1 MQVRQ
6 SIMFYSRAPFIR
18 LLIPFVTG
26 ILIQWYCCLPY
37 NFTRYTLVAFTL
49 ALVLIPLLPLRVRF
63 QQSIGIGLLF
73 NCLLMATG
81 LYSMQSCKQELQ
93 KSDPLPAAIK
103 AIWAV
108 VEDSPVEKEKSYKI
122 TVSINRVLS
131 GSATWKKKQRIVI
144 YMEKD
149 SLARSLSH
157 GDIILFPGSAQ
168 PIVNSG
174 NPGEFDYAM
183 YCARQGIQYQA
194 FLNKSNWVL
203 VKKSSAFSL
212 SGILIT
218 TRNTIV
224 RLIDQHMKGTRESG
238 LAKALLIGY
247 KQDLDKELEQSYA
260 DTGVVHVIAISGLH
274 LGLIYTLLKTL
285 LNTLSFLRK
294 RKWLMAAAV
303 IMALWTFS
311 LLSGASASVMRSA
324 VMFTCIIAGESLQK
338 RISLFNSLAA
348 SAFLLLVYNPFWLW
362 DIGFQLSYTAIISIA
377 VFTKPLYDLVFVENK
392 LADLLWKLVS
402 ATVAAQILTTPL
414 SIYHFHQF
422 PFYFVFANLV
432 AIPLSSIILLGELA
446 LCLLAFIP
454 GIADSLGAILTYLIR
469 FLNYYVEAIDRLPF
483 SVWSNLQIDIPQTI
497 LVYLAILFLTKWIF
511 YKNKNA
517 LIAALSMVLC
527 FGTLRF
533 WSFYKASS
541 QQRIIVY
548 NIPKHSSVDLINGR
562 TCFYIGDRIVA
573 NEKRLQHFF
582 LAPAR
587 RLYRVQE
594 VRARY
599 YRKNSIE
606 LVYWKGIHILLINNS
621 NQFPQPASRLKADL
635 VLVSNNPD
643 ITIKEITSIADCK
656 KIVFDASNRTSNIKK
671 WEKECG
677 LLRLDHHAVSTKG
690 AFVMSLP

>member
-26 ILIQWYCCLPY
+26 ILIQWYGCLPY
-37 NFTRYTLVAFTL
+37 NFTLYTLVAFTL
-49 ALVLIPLLPLRVRF
+49 ALVLIPLLPLRFRF

-73 NCLLMATG
+73 NCLLIATG
-81 LYSMQSCKQELQ
+81 WHTMQSCQQELR
-93 KSDPLPAAIK
+93 KNDPLPAAIN
-103 AIWAV
+103 AIWAE
-108 VEDSPVEKEKSYKI
+108 VEDSPVEKEKTYKI
-122 TVSINRVLS
+122 TVSSNRVLS

-149 SLARSLSH
+149 SLARSLSY
-157 GDIILFPGSAQ
+157 GDLILFPGFAQ

-183 YCARQGIQYQA
+183 YCARQGIQYQT
-194 FLNKSNWVL
+194 FLNKNNWVL

-212 SGILIT
+212 SGILIN

-224 RLIDQHMKGTRESG
+224 QLIDKHIKSARESG

-285 LNTLSFLRK
+285 LNAFSFFRK

-303 IMALWTFS
+303 VMALWTFS

-324 VMFTCIIAGESLQK
+324 LMFTCIIAGESLQK

-377 VFTKPLYDLVFVENK
+377 VFTKPLYDLVFVKNK
-392 LADLLWKLVS
+392 LGDLLWKLIS
-402 ATVAAQILTTPL
+402 ATIAAQILTTPL

-432 AIPLSSIILLGELA
+432 AIPLSSMILLGELA
-446 LCLLAFIP
+446 LCTLAFIP
-454 GIADSLGAILTYLIR
+454 EIADSLGTILTYLIR
-469 FLNYYVEAIDRLPF
+469 FLNHYVEAIDRLPF

-497 LVYLAILFLTKWIF
+497 LVYLAVLFLTIWIS
-511 YKNKNA
+511 YKNQNA
-517 LIAALSMVLC
+517 LIAALTVVLC
-527 FGTLRF
+527 FGTLRL
-533 WSFYKASS
+533 WSFQKASS

-548 NIPKHSSVDLINGR
+548 NIPTHSSVDLINGR
-562 TCFYIGDRIVA
+562 ICFYIGDSVVA
-573 NEKRLQHFF
+573 NEKRSQHFF
-582 LAPAR
+582 MLPAR
-587 RLYRVQE
+587 RLYRVRE

-599 YRKNSIE
+599 YSENSIE
-606 LVYWKGIHILLINNS
+606 LVYWKGIHILVINNS
-621 NQFPQPASRLKADL
+621 NRLPQPASRLKVDL
-635 VLVSNNPD
+635 VLISNNPH
-643 ITIKEITSIADCK
+643 IMIKEITSMADCK
-656 KIVFDASNRTSNIKK
+656 KIVFDASNRTWNIKK
-671 WEKECG
+671 WEKECE
-677 LLRLDHHAVSTKG
+677 LLGLDHHAVGTKG